1 MKPWLQLQCGVTV
14 MASSLNVPELT
25 LIRIVCVPGVAKKI
39 RSRRTRVLAAPASL
53 TVPFAFP
60 SIWIDAEPSPG
71 PRAPITDTLT
81 PVKESVA
88 VAPADEDC
96 STKPPYAA
104 ASAVRLQPLE

>member
-1 MKPWLQLQCGVTV
+1 MNPWLQLQCGVTV
-14 MASSLNVPELT
+14 MASSLNVPELR

-71 PRAPITDTLT
+71 PRAPIPDTPT
-81 PVKESVA
+81 PVKGRGA
-88 VAPADEDC
+88 VAPAVPAG
-96 STKPPYAA
+96 STEPPYAA
-104 ASAVRLQPLE
+104 ARAARLQPL